1 MKNVKNVKNKKKDNT
16 SEIVPERSPERLAI
30 LEKIKEY
37 EKNGWFDRDVEP
49 DPPTRPLEAGEV
61 DYTLEK
67 FSSRVSSEIANFCAK
82 TYFDNLIRKGILVID
97 EVRGLENYRAVDGG
111 AIITCNHFNPFDN
124 YAVFKVIEK
133 DLGRRRLYKVIR
145 EGNYT
150 SFPGLFGYFF
160 RNCNTLP
167 LASSVSVMKEF
178 SKAITKL
185 LDRGEKIL
193 IYPEQAMWWNYR
205 KPRPLKKDPF
215 LMAAKNSAPVIPFFI
230 TMRDTETI
238 GGDGFP
244 IQGYTVHILPA
255 IYPDKEKNPRENAE
269 IMRNKNFEVW
279 KELYESVYGEEL
291 SY

>member
-1 MKNVKNVKNKKKDNT
+1 VRGVDNYLAVA
-16 SEIVPERSPERLAI
+16 SHGAI
-30 LEKIKEY
+30 L
-37 EKNGWFDRDVEP
+37 
-49 DPPTRPLEAGEV
+49 TA
-61 DYTLEK
+61 
-67 FSSRVSSEIANFCAK
+67 
-82 TYFDNLIRKGILVID
+82 
-97 EVRGLENYRAVDGG
+97 
-111 AIITCNHFNPFDN
+111 NHFSVYDN
-124 YAVFKVIEK
+124 YAIYKAIAPYLE
-133 DLGRRRLYKVIR
+133 GRDLYKVIR

-150 SFPGLFGYFF
+150 SYGGRYGFFF
-160 RNCNTLP
+160 RHCNTLP
-167 LASSVSVMKEF
+167 FPSDRKVYREF
-178 SKAITKL
+178 SDALPVLIN
-185 LDRGEKIL
+185 RGEKIL

-215 LMAAKNSAPVIPFFI
+215 LMAAKNNAPVIPFFI

-269 IMRNKNFEVW
+269 IMRNKNFDVW